1 MYARIETM
9 TMLACSMGPNAY
21 ALTLDHKKTAR
32 KTNALMAVQETIVS
46 KCVEGLDTSIFSTL
60 MHTKP
65 QLMIGAVETL
75 LRTYSI
81 KNGMLTWISV
91 VQ

>member
-1 MYARIETM
+1 MYAQIGTM
-9 TMLACSMGPNAY
+9 TMLACSMAPSAY
-21 ALTLDHKKTAR
+21 AQTLGHRKTAR
-32 KTNALMAVQETIVS
+32 KRNALIAVQETIVS
-46 KCVEGLDTSIFSTL
+46 ECVEGLDTSIFSIL

-65 QLMIGAVETL
+65 LLMIGAVETL
-75 LRTYSI
+75 LKTYSI